1 MSLSDWL
8 EEKWREAALEPAGPL
23 ITDVADDVAS
33 VCRCVRNKAP
43 IRLVLACCL
52 ARIDRPHM
60 DVRKPYTQIKA
71 DDSFSGRFY
80 DENYLQAFILSHE
93 LPCNSTTAFLTP
105 ALRNL
110 AVPLT
115 VGLAIEGRP
124 REVYAAALRL
134 LEAVATERLSAAQMI
149 GAFFRELWLVQ
160 QENRSRM
167 QQLLNELRKGGQE
180 SGLSAEEILT
190 LLEQHL
196 KCGNS
201 SRLPVLMIY
210 AAYGSLAHV
219 LEESA
224 LPLESHNA
232 ADLQTGSLGDLEIIW
247 NESGRKVACY
257 EIKAK
262 RVSRS
267 DLDIAWAKA
276 ANSRTTIE
284 QYLVITTHPID
295 VEVANYAASLYE
307 STGVEWAVLDG
318 LQFIRHFLHF
328 FHRYRQRFLERYQE
342 LVLTEPESAV
352 SQPLKEAFLSMRRAM
367 ESR

>member
-1 MSLSDWL
+1 MNLNEWL
-8 EEKWREAALEPAGPL
+8 EEKWREASSEQPETLTEL
-23 ITDVADDVAS
+23 IANDVEA

-52 ARIDRPHM
+52 ARIDRPNI

-80 DENYLQAFILSHE
+80 DENYLQPFILSNE

-115 VGLAIEGRP
+115 SGLALEGRP

-134 LEAVATERLSAAQMI
+134 LEVVATDRLSAEKMI
-149 GAFFRELWLVQ
+149 SAFFGVLWLIK
-160 QENRSRM
+160 QENHSRM
-167 QQLLNELRKGGQE
+167 QQLLSELRIAGQE
-180 SGLSAEEILT
+180 SGLSSEEILT

-219 LEESA
+219 LEESV

-247 NESGRKVACY
+247 NASGAKTTCY
-257 EIKAK
+257 EIKTK

-267 DLDIAWAKA
+267 DIDIALAKVL
-276 ANSRTTIE
+276 NSRATIE
-284 QYLVITTHPID
+284 QYLVITTHSIE
-295 VEVANYAASLYE
+295 VEVADYASSLYE
-307 STGVEWAVLDG
+307 STGIEWAVLDG

-328 FHRYRQRFLERYQE
+328 FHRYRHRFLERYQE
-342 LVLTEPESAV
+342 LVLAEPESAV

-367 ESR
+367 ESH